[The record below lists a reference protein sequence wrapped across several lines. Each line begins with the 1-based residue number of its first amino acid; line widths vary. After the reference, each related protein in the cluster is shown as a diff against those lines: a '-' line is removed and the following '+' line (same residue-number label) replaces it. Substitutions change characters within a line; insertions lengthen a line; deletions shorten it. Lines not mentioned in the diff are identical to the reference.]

1 MLETVLMVTDKFK
14 TTSGIIL
21 KPKKKTSFYLIYP
34 DLCLSSSIG
43 REKKK
48 VTKLDL
54 ILCDNLP
61 AEDR

>member
-21 KPKKKTSFYLIYP
+21 KPKKKPVFTLFTLIYAF
-34 DLCLSSSIG
+34 LLLLG
-43 REKKK
+43 EKRKK

>member
-21 KPKKKTSFYLIYP
+21 KPKKKPLPYLPWSMLFFFYWE
-34 DLCLSSSIG
+34 
-43 REKKK
+43 RKEKK